1 MKTILGVSS
10 VFYLNINMHNAL
22 ILDFNYDRAAFTK
35 DSEFFAFNEK
45 VGREVKFVMENSS
58 KNSP

>member
-10 VFYLNINMHNAL
+10 VFYLNINMRNAL

-35 DSEFFAFNEK
+35 DSAFFFQ
-45 VGREVKFVMENSS
+45 RESEEGGNFVMENSS
-58 KNSP
+58 KTYP